1 MVFAIYFY
9 DNVVLC
15 FRYLEVGYHILLVF
29 YVNFHIIIVIF
40 MNINSVLIQ
49 KVRNKLYRFLLYDF
63 KLVFMVQ
70 EKETDNCIVNHVFD
84 YNPIDSVSV
93 NRFRWLLINLNLIYL
108 KIKVLITKINS
119 NYPISKDDKLDL
131 NSPQVVYNGHIIIEI
146 TVLNHLFVD
155 IFIGRN

>member
-1 MVFAIYFY
+1 
-9 DNVVLC
+9 
-15 FRYLEVGYHILLVF
+15 
-29 YVNFHIIIVIF
+29 